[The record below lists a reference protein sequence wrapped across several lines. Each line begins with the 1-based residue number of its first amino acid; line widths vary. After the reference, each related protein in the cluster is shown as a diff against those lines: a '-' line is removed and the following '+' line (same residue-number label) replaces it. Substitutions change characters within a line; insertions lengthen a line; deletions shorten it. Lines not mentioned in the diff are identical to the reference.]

1 MPKISIKHRKNI
13 NKSAII
19 HLKIL
24 VMKPV
29 VRAVNIL
36 QITATANAG
45 RFSRNPMKV
54 LKSLKRLAA
63 VQISG

>member
-1 MPKISIKHRKNI
+1 
-13 NKSAII
+13 
-19 HLKIL
+19 
-24 VMKPV
+24 MKPV